1 MVQLLP
7 PLSCAV
13 SVVQE
18 VVVQDGSVGDV
29 GPPQAVTTVVRWYGG
44 LAVSEML

>member
-1 MVQLLP
+1 M
-7 PLSCAV
+7 

-29 GPPQAVTTVVRWYGG
+29 GPPQAVTTVVPGYGG
-44 LAVSEML
+44 TVVPWTGCQ